1 MDLVPIT
8 EELIRMDLAAVDNA
22 EDGAVGMPDGEM
34 IQDVGEGCPRRGR
47 HVKLTLGARRGLTL
61 QRGVQAD
68 GDYQLKTLS
77 RSDSAVS

>member
-1 MDLVPIT
+1 
-8 EELIRMDLAAVDNA
+8 MDLAAVDNA